1 MGECGAYFKRSGASR
16 IHLVEAKADL
26 IDRLLDA
33 TKARSAPDVS
43 AWHPNREVESFM
55 RINADGRWFHQGCE
69 IKRSE
74 MVALFASL
82 LRCEGQRHFLVTPV
96 EKAVIEVEDTPFR
109 VVDFE
114 LDGCGEKSRLAVRIN
129 VDEWV
134 AVRYAGQLFMQ
145 PLPSGEGACPC
156 VDVRDGLMARFS
168 RAAHFRLADELT
180 EQQGWFGIWS
190 FGVFHRLE
198 RAGQGVA

>member
-1 MGECGAYFKRSGASR
+1 MGERSAYFKRSGAGR

-43 AWHPNREVESFM
+43 SWHPTREVDSFM
-55 RINADGRWFHQGCE
+55 RINADGRWFHQGRE
-69 IKRSE
+69 IKRHE
-74 MVALFASL
+74 MVELFASL
-82 LRCEGQRHFLVTPV
+82 LRREGQRHFLVTPA
-96 EKAVIEVEDTPFR
+96 EKAVIEVEDTPFL

-114 LDGCGEKSRLAVRIN
+114 LDGTGKAARLIVRTNI
-129 VDEWV
+129 DEWV
-134 AVRYAGQLFMQ
+134 AVKAQGQLFMHSQ
-145 PLPSGEGACPC
+145 ASGEGTCPC
-156 VDVRDGLMARFS
+156 VDVRDGLLARLS

-180 EQQGWFGIWS
+180 EQDGWLGIWS

-198 RAGQGVA
+198 RAGDE